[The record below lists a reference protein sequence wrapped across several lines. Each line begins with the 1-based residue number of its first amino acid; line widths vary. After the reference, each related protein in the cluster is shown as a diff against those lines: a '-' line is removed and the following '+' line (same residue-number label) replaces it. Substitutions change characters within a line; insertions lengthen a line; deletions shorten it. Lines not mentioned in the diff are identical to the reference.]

1 MLRLMGDCDEGV
13 GRAFRTGKDCSLEG
27 GAGGNSGS
35 DMFEFSP
42 RGPNGPRESSMASSR
57 VACAPTFLGVL
68 GFLPMGDLGVEEA
81 ESEEV
86 CDCLGF
92 VSESDSLF
100 SLAKKHGRI

>member
-1 MLRLMGDCDEGV
+1 
-13 GRAFRTGKDCSLEG
+13 
-27 GAGGNSGS
+27 
-35 DMFEFSP
+35 
-42 RGPNGPRESSMASSR
+42 MASSR